1 MAESIKKL
9 SYFEGKIVP
18 ESEAKISIQ
27 THALQYG
34 TTVFGGLRGYYDKDT
49 DNVYL
54 FRILDHY
61 QRLINSTR
69 IMQLRLD
76 KTKEELRDITIDLI
90 RQCGY
95 KENIY
100 LRPFVYTSALQLS
113 PRFHDV
119 ATQLAIYILQLND
132 YMDTKRG
139 LKTMVSS
146 WRRFDDAVI
155 PTLSKVSGGYVNS
168 ALAKSEAVQNGFDE
182 AIFLDSRGFVSEG
195 SAENIFLVRDGKII
209 TPGINSSLLEGIT
222 RRSVLQIAKDNG
234 IEVIERDISRSEL
247 YIADEVFFS
256 GTGVQI
262 AWVSEI
268 DHRKIGN
275 SDIGP
280 ITQKIQ
286 NLFFNLVIN
295 KEEKYRHW
303 LTPIY

>member
-1 MAESIKKL
+1 
-9 SYFEGKIVP
+9 
-18 ESEAKISIQ
+18 
-27 THALQYG
+27 
-34 TTVFGGLRGYYDKDT
+34 
-49 DNVYL
+49 
-54 FRILDHY
+54 
-61 QRLINSTR
+61 
-69 IMQLRLD
+69 MQLKLD

-119 ATQLAIYILQLND
+119 STQLAIYILQLND

-222 RRSVLQIAKDNG
+222 RRSVLQIAKDNE

-275 SDIGP
+275 SAIGP

-303 LTPIY
+303 LTPVY